1 LYTEWA
7 ENGSLES
14 YIKTNSLSLR
24 RKVSILINILEGLR
38 LIHKKNFIH
47 KDIKPD
53 NILLTDSLTVIIIK
67 KKIKYYYIFMYF
79 FFYLIG
85 KNCRFGC

>member
-1 LYTEWA
+1 MYTEWA

-14 YIKTNSLSLR
+14 YLKRNTFSLR

-67 KKIKYYYIFMYF
+67 KKNQIILYIYVF

-85 KNCRFGC
+85 ENCRFGC